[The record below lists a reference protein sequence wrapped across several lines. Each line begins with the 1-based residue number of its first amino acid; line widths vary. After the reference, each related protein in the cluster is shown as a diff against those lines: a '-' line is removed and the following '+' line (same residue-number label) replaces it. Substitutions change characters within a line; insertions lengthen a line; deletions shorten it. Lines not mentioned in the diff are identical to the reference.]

1 MAKPSVRGFLPVAP
15 IVKLVRTG
23 ADRAGQNAEM
33 WLHGFVFGF
42 LDQGQDATRFKTRSG
57 ASGQFGSWSGSW
69 RLPIDLSATD
79 FLAGCRRLP

>member
-1 MAKPSVRGFLPVAP
+1 MMPVDWVIEPIAP

>member
-1 MAKPSVRGFLPVAP
+1 MMPVDRVVDPIAP

-33 WLHGFVFGF
+33 WLYGFVFGF
-42 LDQGQDATRFKTRSG
+42 LDQGQDATRFETRSG
-57 ASGQFGSWSGSW
+57 TSGQFGSWSGSW
-69 RLPIDLSATD
+69 RLPIDFSATD